1 MKIGCD
7 LDNVAVDIMAGA
19 KAALARDHQLA
30 VSEIIETHIYW
41 TPFSHSDPAIAEK
54 LVPSLSFWDREDVLL
69 GSPAV
74 EGSRDAAWRLHD
86 LGLLACYITR
96 RPPHVADLTLQW
108 LRDGG
113 WPDVPVEHVGNR
125 NADEYFKVCKS
136 TVCRRYGVSHMM
148 DDLADEAI
156 ALREAG
162 IEILLIDAAVGRQAR
177 LDFLAKHPEVPLFAN
192 AAAAAEFAVQK
203 YHSLSA
209 AA

>member
-19 KAALARDHQLA
+19 KAAIARD
-30 VSEIIETHIYW
+30 VGIPVVDIIETHIYW
-41 TPFSHSDPAIAEK
+41 NPFTHSDPSIAEK

-74 EGSRDAAWRLHD
+74 SGSREAAWRLHD
-86 LGLLACYITR
+86 AGLLSCYITR

-108 LRDGG
+108 LRNGD
-113 WPDVPVEHVGNR
+113 WPMVPVEHVGNR

-136 TVCRRYGVSHMM
+136 SICLKYGVTHMM

-156 ALREAG
+156 ALRKAG

-177 LDFLAKHPEVPLFAN
+177 KEFLEKHPEVMLFPDA
-192 AAAAAEFAVQK
+192 
-203 YHSLSA
+203 SA
-209 AA
+209 AADFALQQFLAVGAAA